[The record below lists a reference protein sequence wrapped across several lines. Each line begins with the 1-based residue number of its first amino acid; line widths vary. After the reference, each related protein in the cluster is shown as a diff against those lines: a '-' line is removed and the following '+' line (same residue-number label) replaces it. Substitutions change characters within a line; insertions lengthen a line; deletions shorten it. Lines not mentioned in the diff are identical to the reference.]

1 MSRPVAS
8 RMQFAVAAAVA
19 TAVMASSHVLAYE
32 SHVDAA
38 DIAAAMP
45 ASRGLHSIPADD
57 LKRDYMACERAAMA
71 GQLDSATVMT
81 CSMLY
86 EELRARVF
94 GGSFEALLSWWRGV
108 AGVIAENR

>member
-8 RMQFAVAAAVA
+8 RIQFAVAAAA
-19 TAVMASSHVLAYE
+19 TVAVMASSHVLAHE
-32 SHVDAA
+32 THADAA
-38 DIAAAMP
+38 DVAGAMP
-45 ASRGLHSIPADD
+45 ASQGLNSIPADD

-71 GQLDSATVMT
+71 GQLDAATVMA

-94 GGSFEALLSWWRGV
+94 GGSFEALLSWWRG
-108 AGVIAENR
+108 ATGVIAENR